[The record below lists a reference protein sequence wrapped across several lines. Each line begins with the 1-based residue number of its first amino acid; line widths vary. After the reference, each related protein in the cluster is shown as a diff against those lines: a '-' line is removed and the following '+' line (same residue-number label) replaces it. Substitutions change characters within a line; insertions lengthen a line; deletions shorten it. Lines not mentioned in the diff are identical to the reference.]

1 MQKILISI
9 YEVAR
14 QYGKHFFQK
23 SNWRPRNVFT
33 VIIFSW
39 IALLKELILAGEP
52 MSTWHDGSPDW
63 AHAPNLFEVIIA

>member
-1 MQKILISI
+1 MKSQKRNTENIFL
-9 YEVAR
+9 
-14 QYGKHFFQK
+14 QK

-33 VIIFSW
+33 VIIFTW

-63 AHAPNLFEVIIA
+63 AHAPPTFLK